1 MRRIFAT
8 KCMGSHLLP
17 MRNVAEQIFL
27 HISSVAHDSSCRAW
41 PAAKCRIRAAGS
53 QRPSPFPQRGRHGM
67 PVFRSLS
74 GAKTP
79 AAGSVTRG
87 RVRFSSSF
95 LFHRFPSACGEN
107 YAMAMGIEVSGH
119 FASANM
125 ATISET
131 TKSFVAFPFEC
142 HSMGADSK
150 HRSPNARALQRNCT
164 FCFHLSTLQLCLES
178 TMVELREYR
187 GRVFTVPW

>member
-1 MRRIFAT
+1 
-8 KCMGSHLLP
+8 
-17 MRNVAEQIFL
+17 
-27 HISSVAHDSSCRAW
+27 
-41 PAAKCRIRAAGS
+41 
-53 QRPSPFPQRGRHGM
+53 M

-79 AAGSVTRG
+79 VAGSVTGG

-131 TKSFVAFPFEC
+131 TK
-142 HSMGADSK
+142 
-150 HRSPNARALQRNCT
+150 
-164 FCFHLSTLQLCLES
+164 
-178 TMVELREYR
+178 
-187 GRVFTVPW
+187 